1 MKSYLRIQTFACIQT
16 ETFDKVLS
24 LYFSNKIL
32 LLKMKLLLFVLFISC
47 AVAQPNFWPF
57 NYGQHND
64 HDEHNDSKCPA
75 LKEANNNDFENV
87 CSYYDV
93 M

>member
-1 MKSYLRIQTFACIQT
+1 
-16 ETFDKVLS
+16 
-24 LYFSNKIL
+24 
-32 LLKMKLLLFVLFISC
+32 MKLLLFVLFISC
-47 AVAQPNFWPF
+47 AFAQPNFWPF

-87 CSYYDV
+87 CLYYDV
-93 M
+93 MQLTLLCLNIILLYMLCLNI